1 VKIVYIANNRLP
13 TEKAHGLQTVQTCLS
28 LVGNGAEVLLIK
40 PFRHNTIQEPLFIYY
55 NIPELFFVETIKNF
69 DIVYFGRI
77 GFLLQS
83 IFFYIHILKR
93 IKTLGATY
101 IYSRDYKS
109 LFFISRWYKNC
120 VWEAHEGE
128 WNWMVKK
135 LLKRVGSI
143 VVISEGLKNFY
154 IKHGYPSDKIL
165 VARDAVEI
173 QKFHIYQSKDSV
185 RKNLSLPRDKK
196 IVLYTG
202 SFFENYAWK
211 GVTVLL
217 DALPHLPSNILLV
230 LVGGMESELEIISQ
244 KYSVYGDNLLALPK
258 VPHDRI
264 PLYLKAADILV
275 LPNKKGDKISE
286 YYTSPMKLFEYM
298 ASEVPIVA
306 SRLPSLCEVLND
318 QNSLLVEPN
327 NPEDLAKGINNLLD
341 NPVLRKRLAT
351 QAFKDVN
358 NFTWEK
364 RGEKIVRF
372 LKNINRYEK

>member
-1 VKIVYIANNRLP
+1 MKIVYIANNRLP